1 MLLLTILAVLTYY
14 VFYTSSV
21 RMFFVVE
28 ALVLLTIIYLFVF
41 YRRIIKPL
49 HIIGNGME
57 LLKEQDFSSRLGKVG
72 QTEADRVVD
81 VFNKMMEQLKN
92 ERLHLR
98 EQNHFLDLLVNA
110 SPMGVIILNL
120 DEEILSMNPAAQVVW
135 RAMPGRCGG
144 QRFAPV
150 GFSLGGRV
158 GADSD
163 VPGADRPAER
173 CQYI

>member
-1 MLLLTILAVLTYY
+1 MRLKGLFWILTTLLLTILAVVTYY
-14 VFYTSSV
+14 VFYTSSI
-21 RMFFVVE
+21 RMFFAVE

-72 QTEADRVVD
+72 RTEAEPRVVD

-98 EQNHFLDLLVNA
+98 GSGKDFLDLLVNA

-120 DEEILSMNPAAQVVW
+120 DEEILSMNPAACKLFGAQSSED
-135 RAMPGRCGG
+135 M
-144 QRFAPV
+144 V
-150 GFSLGGRV
+150 GETFLFN
-158 GADSD
+158 
-163 VPGADRPAER
+163 
-173 CQYI
+173 

>member
-1 MLLLTILAVLTYY
+1 
-14 VFYTSSV
+14 
-21 RMFFVVE
+21 MFFAVE

-120 DEEILSMNPAAQVVW
+120 DEEILSMNPAA
-135 RAMPGRCGG
+135 CKL
-144 QRFAPV
+144 F
-150 GFSLGGRV
+150 
-158 GADSD
+158 GAQS
-163 VPGADRPAER
+163 
-173 CQYI
+173 

>member
-1 MLLLTILAVLTYY
+1 M
-14 VFYTSSV
+14 
-21 RMFFVVE
+21 
-28 ALVLLTIIYLFVF
+28 
-41 YRRIIKPL
+41 

-120 DEEILSMNPAAQVVW
+120 DEEILSMNPAACKLFG
-135 RAMPGRCGG
+135 AKLGG
-144 QRFAPV
+144 YGGKTFSSTR
-150 GFSLGGRV
+150 FSLGGRI
-158 GADSD
+158 GTGSD
-163 VPGADRPAER
+163 VSSANRPVER
-173 CQYI
+173 R

>member
-1 MLLLTILAVLTYY
+1 MRLKGLFWILTTLLLTILAVVTYY
-14 VFYTSSV
+14 VFYTSSI
-21 RMFFVVE
+21 RMFFAVE

-92 ERLHLR
+92 ERLHLGGYGGKTC
-98 EQNHFLDLLVNA
+98 
-110 SPMGVIILNL
+110 SPT
-120 DEEILSMNPAAQVVW
+120 
-135 RAMPGRCGG
+135 R
-144 QRFAPV
+144 
-150 GFSLGGRV
+150 FSLGGRI
-158 GADSD
+158 GTGSD
-163 VPGADRPAER
+163 VSSANRPVER
-173 CQYI
+173 R